1 MRPYYIDQRPLRWCA
16 GEDGIHRD
24 AILRVLQAVQTLE
37 THEPPRDT
45 AEAPSAEL
53 LALQNRLDLLIGMVS
68 QLCASQLGSH
78 RPPSRPF
85 VCHSDGILWP
95 AEDLSPGPGQL
106 ELYLHDVLPEP
117 LRLTGSL
124 QIPDADAE
132 DQAGLADLCTV
143 LRSAH
148 PQVGRIACM
157 NWDCDDTE
165 VRDAL
170 TRHVFRHHRRS
181 LARRQSTNPAP
192 PSS

>member
-68 QLCASQLGSH
+68 QLCASQLGSQP
-78 RPPSRPF
+78 PPSRPF

-95 AEDLSPGPGQL
+95 ADELSPGPGRL

-117 LRLTGSL
+117 LKLSGQL
-124 QIPDADAE
+124 QILDGEVEADMS
-132 DQAGLADLCTV
+132 DLCAV

-148 PQVGRIACM
+148 PQVDRVASM
-157 NWDCDDTE
+157 TWDCDDTE

-181 LARRQSTNPAP
+181 LARRPSTNTAP